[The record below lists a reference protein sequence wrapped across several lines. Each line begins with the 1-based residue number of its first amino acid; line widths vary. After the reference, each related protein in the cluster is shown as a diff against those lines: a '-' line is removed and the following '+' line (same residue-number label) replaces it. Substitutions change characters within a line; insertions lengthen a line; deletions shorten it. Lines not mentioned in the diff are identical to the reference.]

1 MDQMPGG
8 GASPMPGGGG
18 PPSPPGAPGGP
29 GGAGISPNPALML
42 AELLRKGKAKHRR
55 AGKSKTKGKKK

>member
-8 GASPMPGGGG
+8 GASPMPGSS
-18 PPSPPGAPGGP
+18 PSPPGAPGGP
-29 GGAGISPNPALML
+29 GGAGINPNPALML

-55 AGKSKTKGKKK
+55 SGKGKVKGKKK